1 MITIGP
7 YTQGEIPSP
16 LTFQFLDSAG
26 AAINLSGYTVK
37 FLYRVGSATAVTRDG
52 ALVSSGTTGIV
63 SYTWVAADLAT
74 AGNVTGEFV
83 VGNATNRYGS
93 ERLSWVILE
102 PVTTYPSV

>member
-7 YTQGEIPSP
+7 YTAGEIPP
-16 LTFQFLDSAG
+16 PVVYQFLNSAG
-26 AAINLSGYTVK
+26 TAITLTGYTVK
-37 FLYRVGSATAVTRDG
+37 FLYRVGSATAVTRDATLDNG
-52 ALVSSGTTGIV
+52 ATGTV
-63 SYTWVAADLAT
+63 SYTWVVADLAT